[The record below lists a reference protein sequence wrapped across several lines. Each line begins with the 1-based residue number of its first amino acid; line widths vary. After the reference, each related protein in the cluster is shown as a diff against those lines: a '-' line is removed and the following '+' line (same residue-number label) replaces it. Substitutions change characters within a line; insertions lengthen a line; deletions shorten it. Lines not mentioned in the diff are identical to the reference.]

1 MTTFGDLP
9 RKPNVVLIITDQ
21 EREVMHWPEGWAEA
35 HLPARNRLLEHGLQF
50 TRAQCNAAACSASRA
65 TLFTGR
71 YPSAH
76 GVKNLVTSDDP
87 DDAVQRH
94 LQVLP
99 STLPNL
105 ATVMAAAGYHVAL
118 KGKLHLTRPVRFDP
132 GRKRHY
138 WSELDIAHLSD
149 RYGFHDWNPPDLSD
163 PTSLDDLGGGRINND
178 GRIVDGTGTAA
189 GRTRPQEEL
198 YRESAVGFLDAY
210 DGDEPF
216 FLIVALANPHDVQEY
231 PGRGLRGVRGLSL
244 RPTFEEGGYRLD
256 DFADLPIGLPGTLD
270 DDLSTKPSVHAGV
283 RRFFGTALGHVRTEE
298 RQLRYARFYADLNA
312 EVDRQ
317 IGKVLDALDARGLT
331 DDTLII
337 RTSDHGELA
346 MAHGRLRQKFYNA
359 YRETLSVPLIL
370 SNPRLFPEPRSTD
383 ALASLIDVLPTLATV
398 LGAPEPEHHGFAGT
412 DLSPLLT
419 RPGTPVQEVLHFAYE
434 DDVFPVRGANFIRAI
449 TEDQWKYAVY
459 YDPFTGAPTEYEL
472 YDLARDPLETT
483 NLAHAKYGTPAS
495 AAERARL
502 HRRLSEVM
510 ERYGTTPD
518 EIRWPAV
525 EDFAPTPHLAEVH
538 EDDGETV

>member
-138 WSELDIAHLSD
+138 WSELDVAHLSD

-298 RQLRYARFYADLNA
+298 RQLRYARFYAYLNA

-317 IGKVLDALDARGLT
+317 IGKVLDALDARGLA

-398 LGAPEPEHHGFAGT
+398 LGAPEPEQYGFAGT

-419 RPGTPVQEVLHFAYE
+419 RPGTPVQDVLHFAYE

-449 TEDQWKYAVY
+449 TEDRWKYAVY

-483 NLAHAKYGTPAS
+483 NLAHAKYETPAS

-538 EDDGETV
+538 EDDGEAV